1 MKKGKIFLSLL
12 SAVAMCLCPISAAVM
27 AEDYQETAEY
37 QEESENET
45 EHPAT
50 YYEEIQTNSIK
61 DWPEGPAVDSDAA
74 IVMDAK
80 TGTILYGKNI
90 EKQEYPA
97 SITKIMTVLLALENG
112 NLEDTVTFSANA
124 VYSIEFGSA
133 HLGLTEGE
141 ELTLEQCLYG
151 IMLASANEISNAVA
165 EHIGGSVENFADMMN
180 AKAKELGCKNTHF
193 VNPNGLFDSDHYT
206 CAKDMALIMRA
217 ALKYDKFREI
227 IHTEEYFY
235 PETNL
240 VDEKRYFVNHHSM
253 LYEDERYYDGIIGGK
268 TGYTDE
274 SLNTLVTAVKRDK
287 LELISVVMRA
297 PGLESEYGDTRT
309 ILDYGYDNFK
319 IRKVNNSDQVKNN
332 LEITGIEDPE
342 EIAKIKAADLMQ
354 EPFTIGENANVVMPK
369 EAKTEDLLATMNFDK
384 GKLVY
389 TYNGQR
395 VGAASFTYSGI
406 WEEETEA
413 ETEELLTE
421 TETETETEKSSVFSA
436 FEGKSIVEKILAV
449 PGFLYE
455 KMDEF
460 IKENTVFSAILGA
473 VLLLVFLPLLFIASS
488 RNRKYKKLI
497 RLREE
502 EQKIRK
508 QLEWEIEQKSAA
520 QIEAELRARDLE
532 QQLEVEKQLRRE
544 AQESMEY
551 FDEEDLPDEESAEGK
566 DKDTR
571 EL

>member
-1 MKKGKIFLSLL
+1 MKKGRIFLSLL
-12 SAVAMCLCPISAAVM
+12 SAVAMCLSSISVAVM

-37 QEESENET
+37 QEESESET
-45 EHPAT
+45 EHPST
-50 YYEEIQTNSIK
+50 YYEAIQTNDIE
-61 DWPEGPAVDSDAA
+61 DWPEGPAIDSDAA

-124 VYSIEFGSA
+124 VYSIEYGSA

-165 EHIGGSVENFADMMN
+165 EHIGGSIENFADMMN

-227 IHTEEYFY
+227 IHTQEYYY

-240 VDEKRYFVNHHSM
+240 VDEKRYFVNHHAM
-253 LYEDERYYDGIIGGK
+253 LYEDQRYYDGIIGGK

-274 SLNTLVTAVKRDK
+274 CLNTLVTAVKRDK
-287 LELISVVMRA
+287 LELISVVLRA

-309 ILDYGYDNFK
+309 ILDYGYDNFE
-319 IRKVNNSDQVKNN
+319 ICKVNNNDQVKHN

-342 EIAKIKAADLMQ
+342 EIAKIKAADLTQ
-354 EPFTIGENANVVMPK
+354 EPFTIGEKANVVIPK
-369 EAKTEDLLATMNFDK
+369 DAKTEDLLATMNFDK

-395 VGAASFTYSGI
+395 VGATSFTYSGI
-406 WEEETEA
+406 WEEETES

-421 TETETETEKSSVFSA
+421 TETETETEAVPVL
-436 FEGKSIVEKILAV
+436 EGKSIVEKILAL

-455 KMDEF
+455 KMDDF
-460 IKENTVFSAILGA
+460 IKENTVFSAVLGA

-488 RNRKYKKLI
+488 RNRKYKKLM

-502 EQKIRK
+502 DQKIRQ

-520 QIEAELRARDLE
+520 QVEAELRARDLE
-532 QQLEVEKQLRRE
+532 QQLEEEKRLRKE

-551 FDEEDLPDEESAEGK
+551 FDEEDLTDEESAEGK
-566 DKDTR
+566 DKDT
-571 EL
+571 EKL